1 MPSDISHI
9 CMLLIIIMK
18 DGQGRLEVLNIH
30 TRGMKLGTS
39 VKLGSLAHETHG
51 FGGADLA
58 ELWCEAAMQS
68 IQEKIDLVDAEA
80 SSIDVEILEIH

>member
-1 MPSDISHI
+1 
-9 CMLLIIIMK
+9 MLLITTMT
-18 DGQGRLEVLNIH
+18 DGQVRLEVLNIH

-68 IQEKIDLVDAEA
+68 IQEKIDLVDVEA